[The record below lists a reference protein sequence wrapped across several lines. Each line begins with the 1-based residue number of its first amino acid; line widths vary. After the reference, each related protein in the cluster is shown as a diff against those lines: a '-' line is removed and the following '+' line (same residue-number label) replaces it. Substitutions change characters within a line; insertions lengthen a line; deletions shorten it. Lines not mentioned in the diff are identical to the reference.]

1 MISYPTIL
9 KFSATFGTL
18 MFLSACAESF
28 EGVTSTSDPA
38 PLRAIG
44 EDRGRDAGPLSTMQA
59 GIYIDP
65 DGCQIWMIDDGLEGY
80 WSRRRDPVSG
90 LPVCTGVAPPNSIIG
105 DTQSGAGI
113 PDRVPRSS

>member
-65 DGCQIWMIDDGLEGY
+65 DGCQIWIVLEYGLHDGHSLKGSIKVEG
-80 WSRRRDPVSG
+80 S
-90 LPVCTGVAPPNSIIG
+90 VAINHFCRA
-105 DTQSGAGI
+105 QH
-113 PDRVPRSS
+113 